1 MYVFGRYEMLQD
13 NVESY
18 RKEISTLREH
28 GQKMAAV
35 AQKNEQAVNT
45 LTQEINTANEKINM
59 AEVSVFVWCLC
70 GCRFEISHC
79 KATVQCL
86 KSPRLLNSPVFA

>member
-1 MYVFGRYEMLQD
+1 MLQD
-13 NVESY
+13 NVEGY

-59 AEVSVFVWCLC
+59 AEVSVFVCYLYK
-70 GCRFEISHC
+70 CRFKTPQCEAVL
-79 KATVQCL
+79 KLQCL
-86 KSPRLLNSPVFA
+86 QSQSLASYPTTNQKY